1 MDLGV
6 AQMVERSTADLGVPG
21 SILAGR
27 DNFFFFC
34 GVGAKPRPRQWLG

>member
-27 DNFFFFC
+27 DNFFFFAVS
-34 GVGAKPRPRQWLG
+34 GRSPDLGNG